1 MGPLDDPAFRALVE
15 QAKGVGAR
23 NPDLLPPTLAAIRE
37 KGKGITEDAL
47 QATLDEVA
55 ASAS

>member
-1 MGPLDDPAFRALVE
+1 VCQESGFAVA
-15 QAKGVGAR
+15 
-23 NPDLLPPTLAAIRE
+23 PTLAAIRE

-47 QATLDEVA
+47 QAILNEVA